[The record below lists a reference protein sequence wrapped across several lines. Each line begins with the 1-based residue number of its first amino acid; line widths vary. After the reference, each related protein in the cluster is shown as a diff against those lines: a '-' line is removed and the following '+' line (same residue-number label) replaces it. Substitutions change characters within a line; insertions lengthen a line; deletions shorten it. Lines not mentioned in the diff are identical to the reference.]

1 MLISVLDQN
10 HNPRGRRAIAARNWF
25 ERNGPPDA
33 RPLPL
38 GYEEREAL
46 KHGGIDHIVAW
57 YACSLAC
64 RDYAVEKHPSFDAY
78 ARGVM
83 ASEFTLHFITNDEE
97 LRKRFPPCPLTGLG
111 PGLVW
116 QPPAMHAETMASWR
130 RSQARLRAVS

>member
-1 MLISVLDQN
+1 MLISVLDQI

-25 ERNGPPDA
+25 ERNAPPDA

-46 KHGGIDHIVAW
+46 KHGGVDHIVAW

-64 RDYAVEKHPSFDAY
+64 RDYAVEKHPSFDEY

-83 ASEFTLHFITNDEE
+83 ASDETPDFIKKDEE
-97 LRKRFPPCPLTGLG
+97 LLRRFPPCPLIGMA

-116 QPPAMHAETMASWR
+116 EPPAIHAKTMASWR